1 MQLHYFDWVVILFY
15 LLISSFLVLW
25 YTKKTGTSH
34 ENYFLKGRFMIY
46 IVKHK
51 ELLIN
56 LAFKKNRIL

>member
-1 MQLHYFDWVVILFY
+1 MQLHYFDWVVILFD
-15 LLISSFLVLW
+15 LLVSSFLVLW

-46 IVKHK
+46 IVKH
-51 ELLIN
+51 EGLLMN

>member
-1 MQLHYFDWVVILFY
+1 MQLHYFDWVVTLFY
-15 LLISSFLVLW
+15 LLVSSFLVLW
-25 YTKKTGTSH
+25 CTKKTGSSH

-46 IVKHK
+46 IFKHK